1 MAVAQII
8 AVAIFVIMFG
18 LIISE
23 KVERHIVTL
32 VAALVTILGVFVIGL
47 GVCNH
52 DFSAAG
58 SAILDTLNV
67 KNIFTTNFWYES
79 RRPKNHRASTG
90 LRLYS

>member
-52 DFSAAG
+52 DFLLQA
-58 SAILDTLNV
+58 V
-67 KNIFTTNFWYES
+67 QY
-79 RRPKNHRASTG
+79 
-90 LRLYS
+90 